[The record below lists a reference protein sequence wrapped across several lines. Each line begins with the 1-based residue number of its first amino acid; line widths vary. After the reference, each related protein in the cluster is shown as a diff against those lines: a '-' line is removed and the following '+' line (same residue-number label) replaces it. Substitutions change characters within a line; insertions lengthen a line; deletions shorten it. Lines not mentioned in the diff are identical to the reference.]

1 MREKKKNKDQIDP
14 NQQDKSKEKEN
25 TQKEME
31 HISENVDDNDKQQPL
46 ERNKENVEEN
56 DWIAVVYSGKVMEID
71 NEDGEYFVD
80 FLETTGKIPNR
91 FRIPNQ
97 HDSIWIEPEKVL
109 YVLSEPPAK
118 IGSRERS
125 MKIVD
130 TDFENIEKIFSK
142 I

>member
-1 MREKKKNKDQIDP
+1 MLKK
-14 NQQDKSKEKEN
+14 
-25 TQKEME
+25 M
-31 HISENVDDNDKQQPL
+31 
-46 ERNKENVEEN
+46 
-56 DWIAVVYSGKVMEID
+56 VVGQVMEID

-91 FRIPNQ
+91 FRRPNQ